1 MLCTFVLPID
11 GNDPPTTA
19 IIKELDTVDPAHKR
33 FGIFRGMTRFVRAP
47 EMRDMPELFG
57 APRNLFFEKSVLLG
71 VRGGPS
77 NEGLDIEHLRR
88 DFLFGTRCAWL
99 FKRRDEARA

>member
-11 GNDPPTTA
+11 GKDPPTTA

-47 EMRDMPELFG
+47 EMRDMPNYSVRRAISFSKN
-57 APRNLFFEKSVLLG
+57 PFFSE
-71 VRGGPS
+71 
-77 NEGLDIEHLRR
+77 
-88 DFLFGTRCAWL
+88 
-99 FKRRDEARA
+99 